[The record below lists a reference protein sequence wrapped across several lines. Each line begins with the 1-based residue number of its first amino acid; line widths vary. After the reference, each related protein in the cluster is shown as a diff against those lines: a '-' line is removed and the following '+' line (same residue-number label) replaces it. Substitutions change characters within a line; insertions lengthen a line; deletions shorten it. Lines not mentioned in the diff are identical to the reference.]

1 MGIYSTYVALNALTP
16 VHLPDDI
23 RQRVEGKK
31 LFSFKMVTLFAN
43 FYTLLNA
50 YTYLWLSSIGTVNE
64 CILVSLVVTLV
75 DVYIAQS
82 QLKVCVFVSVNI
94 CPEDGTVDRACFNEA
109 QQFVYD
115 LLEKR

>member
-75 DVYIAQS
+75 CVYSTIPIEG
-82 QLKVCVFVSVNI
+82 LCVCVS
-94 CPEDGTVDRACFNEA
+94 
-109 QQFVYD
+109 
-115 LLEKR
+115 